1 MAVYVNNDTCEDSH
15 EVKAELISHRTKSL
29 SYLLPYFPLHI
40 LQQVSESI
48 KYEKY
53 ACDKAIF
60 DKNELTNEYQNHF
73 REMTLEYF
81 HIIIVIIFQYT
92 L

>member
-60 DKNELTNEYQNHF
+60 DKNELTELTNEYQNHF
-73 REMTLEYF
+73 REMTLEYLF
-81 HIIIVIIFQYT
+81 SYNNSQ
-92 L
+92 